1 MKRPVGLQNDRE
13 LFRLAVA
20 EIAHA
25 PERSRNLPG
34 VDGVDSRNTDALPQ
48 IFVCIW
54 VSIIDEHDGAIV
66 RIWIDATL
74 AYDLIGARTSR
85 SRVDRQLQ
93 VIANG
98 LRLEPPRQ
106 PAANQQADSKESD
119 HAGREGVVTA

>member
-1 MKRPVGLQNDRE
+1 MPQRMKRPVGLQNDRE
-13 LFRLAVA
+13 FFRLAVA
-20 EIAHA
+20 ETAHA
-25 PERSRNLPG
+25 PERSGNLSG

-48 IFVCIW
+48 IFVCIR
-54 VSIIDEHDGAIV
+54 VSIVDEHDGVVV

-74 AYDLIGARTSR
+74 AHDLIGARTSR

-106 PAANQQADSKESD
+106 PAASKQADSKESD
-119 HAGREGVVTA
+119 QAG